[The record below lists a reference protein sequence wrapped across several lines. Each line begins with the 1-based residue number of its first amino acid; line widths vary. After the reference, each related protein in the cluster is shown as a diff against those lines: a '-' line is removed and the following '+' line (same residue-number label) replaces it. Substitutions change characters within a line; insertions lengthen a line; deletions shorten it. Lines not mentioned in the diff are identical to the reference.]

1 MPVKAD
7 SRHKVWFVDDLS
19 ANRTRFEKNHGK
31 EFDVRTFKDPD
42 EVFAEVMAGNVPD
55 ALLIDVFF
63 YTPDKTA
70 EEVEEAVAKI
80 ARDLRGQWFADEK
93 YARGIDLM
101 KRINAKVTDRQLRP
115 FPMFA
120 YTTKGPFLLER
131 QAWHSIS
138 ESGGKFLLKNV
149 LEPGD
154 ERIIIRAAIDDHR
167 QTAWRRSKEGARS
180 AMEAGNLA
188 RAAVWGVATAV
199 TGVLVWALAKKV
211 GLI

>member
-1 MPVKAD
+1 MPSKIG
-7 SRHKVWFVDDLS
+7 SRLKVWFVDDLS

-31 EFDVRTFKDPD
+31 DFHVRTFNDPD
-42 EVFAEVMAGNVPD
+42 EVFAELMIGNVPD

-70 EEVEEAVAKI
+70 EEVEEVVAKI

-93 YARGIDLM
+93 YQRGIDLM
-101 KRINAKVTDRQLRP
+101 KRIKAKVADRHLRP
-115 FPMFA
+115 FPMYA

-131 QAWHSIS
+131 QAWHTIS
-138 ESGGKFLLKNV
+138 ESGGKLLLKNV

-154 ERIIIRAAIDDHR
+154 ERIIIRSDIDQYR
-167 QTAWRRSKEGARS
+167 QTPWRRSKQGIRS
-180 AMEAGNLA
+180 AMDAGNLA
-188 RAAVWGVATAV
+188 RAAVWGLVTAV
-199 TGVLVWALAKKV
+199 TGVVVWVLAKKI